1 MRDGFKGVDRS
12 SPGTEGSASTQVAQD
27 GLIDGSGLGTG
38 TGLTEGR
45 GHVSP
50 PSYTGDAFSLEG

>member
-1 MRDGFKGVDRS
+1 MDRS
-12 SPGTEGSASTQVAQD
+12 SPAAEGSALSQVAQ
-27 GLIDGSGLGTG
+27 GGSIDGSGLEAG

-45 GHVSP
+45 GHDSP